1 MEKDW
6 FLSHRWHKQL
16 FPHFVFALRF
26 FEIEQKEKQD

>member
-6 FLSHRWHKQL
+6 FSLIDGIKTLPS
-16 FPHFVFALRF
+16 FCIALRF